1 MIGETEVD
9 MKPFQLW
16 PSLVLLFLATG
27 EGQSAEA
34 IARTVYY
41 SGRVQGVGFRATAVD
56 IAKGFKVTGWVKN
69 LADGRVQL
77 VVEGTSE
84 EVKKFLEAVRKHW
97 KKNIEKEKVEE
108 MKATNSYRGFKIRS
122 SS

>member
-1 MIGETEVD
+1 MNSSR
-9 MKPFQLW
+9 LW
-16 PSLVLLFLATG
+16 PSLVVLFLTA
-27 EGQSAEA
+27 EGVFSAEPV
-34 IARTVYY
+34 ARTVYY

-77 VVEGTSE
+77 VVEGPAD

-97 KKNIEKEKVEE
+97 KKNIDKEKVEE
-108 MKATNSYRGFKIRS
+108 PKPTGTYRGFTIRS